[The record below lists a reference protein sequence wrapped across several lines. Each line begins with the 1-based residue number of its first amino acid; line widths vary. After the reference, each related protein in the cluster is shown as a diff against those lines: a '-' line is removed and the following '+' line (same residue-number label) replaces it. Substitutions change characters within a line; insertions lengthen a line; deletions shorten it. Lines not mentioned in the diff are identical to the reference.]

1 MGASIA
7 QTQSLE
13 QFGEGGALNGSTD
26 RFVRQRDL
34 VPFDRMAEVSATVIG
49 LGAIGRQVAIQL
61 ASIGTPRIQLIDF
74 DHVDVSNTTTQGYR
88 KHEVGTAKPIACA
101 EAINELDP
109 TIEVTRI
116 EDRYRPRQQIGNVV
130 FCCVDSIKARAAIWK
145 SVEGKAAYW
154 SDGRMLG
161 EVLRI
166 LTATDLD
173 SAKHY
178 ATTLFAASEAQQG
191 ACTSRS
197 TIYAASIAAGLMVHQ
212 FTRWLRD
219 LPTDADTSIN
229 LLSGDWSIQ

>member
-34 VPFDRMAEVSATVIG
+34 VPSDRLTEVSATVIG
-49 LGAIGRQVAIQL
+49 VGAIGRQVAIQL

-88 KHEVGTAKPIACA
+88 FHEVGMAKPLACA
-101 EAINELDP
+101 EAINKLDP
-109 TIEVTRI
+109 TIDVMRI
-116 EDRYRPRQQIGNVV
+116 NDRYRPHQQIGNVV
-130 FCCVDSIKARAAIWK
+130 FCCVDSIKARTAIWK
-145 SVEGKAAYW
+145 SVESKAAFW

-178 ATTLFAASEAQQG
+178 AKTLFAASETQQG

-219 LPTDADTSIN
+219 LPLDADTSIN
-229 LLSGDWSIQ
+229 LLSGDWSI